1 MENEYIAL
9 ILAAGFGNRMKPLTN
24 NKHKTL
30 LEVSDEPILERIIN
44 SLIENKIYR
53 IYLVTGYRDIELKEF
68 IDKKYPELEITYI
81 HNERYRETNNI
92 YSLALALEQIQ
103 FDKNLIL
110 IESDLIYKKNVLT
123 KLLDSPYS
131 NAALISKYTTGM
143 DGTVVSVRDNLITGV
158 FPPYL
163 HTDEF
168 DFSDK
173 YKTLNIYK
181 FDADFCNGDFR
192 KFITFYSSM
201 IDESCYYELILGIV
215 IYMNR
220 VSVAAVDVD
229 VLDWAEV
236 DDPNDLSTAEF
247 LFNVEGRAEILEQ
260 SHGGYWNYPI
270 SDYCYIRNFYYPTNS
285 MFAHFRNSLK
295 ELTWNYGSSQVIL
308 NKKLSYLVGVSHE
321 KIIALSGA
329 AQVYPVLKEI
339 FINKKVSL
347 PDITFGEYPR
357 IFPKALKYK
366 DFFEKGRTID
376 ECIKESELI
385 IIVNPNNPSGK
396 INKTEKIISWAQE
409 NPEKY
414 FLVDESFIEYS
425 EETSILNK
433 LENKPISNLIVL
445 KSLSKSH
452 GIPGIRLGFIY
463 THNEEIFQKINENIP
478 IWNLNSF
485 AEHYMEIALKFR
497 NELSVSFQK
506 AKKDR
511 DYLIKFLNK
520 INYISKVYESSGSFV
535 SFRVDNQEI
544 SKYLHS
550 YLLKNHNIYIKQ
562 LTNIGLEGSNYFRVA
577 LVSKPQID
585 KLIKALE
592 KFSNGEFTPFKKK

>member
-44 SLIENKIYR
+44 SLVENKINK
-53 IYLVTGYRDIELKEF
+53 IFIVTGYRDKELKDF
-68 IDKKYPELEITYI
+68 INQNFPQLEVSYI

-92 YSLALALEQIQ
+92 YSLALALEKLEIN
-103 FDKNLIL
+103 KNLIL

-123 KLLDSPYS
+123 KLLESPYS

-143 DGTVVSVRDNLITGV
+143 DGTVVSVRDNFITGV
-158 FPPYL
+158 YPPYL
-163 HTDEF
+163 HSDEF

-181 FDADFCNGDFR
+181 FDVDFCNGDFR

-220 VSVAAVDVD
+220 VTVAAVDVD

-236 DDPNDLSTAEF
+236 DDPNDLSSAEF
-247 LFNVEGRAEILEQ
+247 LFNLKGRAEILEK

-270 SDYCYIRNFYYPTNS
+270 SDYCYIRNSYYPTNS

-295 ELTWNYGSSQVIL
+295 ELTWNYGSSQEIL
-308 NKKLSYLVGVSHE
+308 NKKLSYLVGVSP
-321 KIIALSGA
+321 KRIVALSGA
-329 AQVYPVLKEI
+329 AQFYPVLKQI
-339 FINKKVSL
+339 FIDKKVCL

-357 IFPKALKYK
+357 IFPKAIKYR
-366 DFFEKGRTID
+366 DFFDNEETID
-376 ECIKESELI
+376 ECILKSELI

-396 INKTEKIISWAQE
+396 IYKTEKILSWAQKY
-409 NPEKY
+409 PKKY

-425 EETSILNK
+425 EEESILNN
-433 LENKPISNLIVL
+433 LENQPIFNVIVL

-452 GIPGIRLGFIY
+452 GIPGIRLGFVY
-463 THNEEIFQKINENIP
+463 THNNEISQKINENLP

-497 NELSVSFQK
+497 SELSKSFQK

-511 DYLIKFLNK
+511 DHLTKFLKK
-520 INYISKVYESSGSFV
+520 IIFISKVYESSGSFV
-535 SFRVDNQEI
+535 SFRVDNPEI
-544 SKYLHS
+544 SNKLQS
-550 YLLKNHNIYIKQ
+550 YLLENHNIFIKQ
-562 LTNIGLEGSNYFRVA
+562 LTNLGLESSNYFRVA

-585 KLIKALE
+585 KLIEALE
-592 KFSNGEFTPFKKK
+592 DFSDKVI

>member
-30 LEVSDEPILERIIN
+30 LEVSNEPIIERIIN
-44 SLIENKIYR
+44 SLVENKINK
-53 IYLVTGYRDIELKEF
+53 IYIVTGYRDKEIKEF
-68 IDKKYPELEITYI
+68 INQTYPELEITFI

-92 YSLALALEQIQ
+92 YSLSLALEQIK
-103 FDKNLIL
+103 FDKNLVL

-143 DGTVVSVRDNLITGV
+143 DGTVVSVRDDLITGV

-181 FDADFCNGDFR
+181 FDNDFCNGDFR

-220 VSVAAVDVD
+220 VRVAAVNVD

-247 LFNVEGRAEILEQ
+247 LFNVDERVEILEK

-270 SDYCYIRNFYYPTNS
+270 HDYSYIRNFYYPTNS

-295 ELTWNYGSSQVIL
+295 ELTWNYGSSQEIL
-308 NKKLSYLVGVSHE
+308 NKKLSYLVGVSKE
-321 KIIALSGA
+321 KIVALSGA
-329 AQVYPVLKEI
+329 AQLYPVLKQI
-339 FINKKVSL
+339 FSDKKVCL

-357 IFPKALKYK
+357 IFPEAIKYR
-366 DFFEKGRTID
+366 DFFKNEKNI
-376 ECIKESELI
+376 EESIEESELI

-396 INKTEKIISWAQE
+396 IHKTEKIISWAQKF
-409 NPEKY
+409 PKKY

-425 EETSILNK
+425 EEVSILTELEK
-433 LENKPISNLIVL
+433 LPRSNVIVL

-452 GIPGIRLGFIY
+452 GIPGIRLGFVY
-463 THNEEIFQKINENIP
+463 THNKEIFQKIYENLP

-497 NELSVSFQK
+497 SELSKSFEK

-511 DYLIKFLNK
+511 DYLIKLLKK
-520 INYISKVYESSGSFV
+520 INFISEIYESSGSFV
-535 SFRVDNQEI
+535 SFRVDRNEI
-544 SKYLHS
+544 SKNLQN
-550 YLLKNHNIYIKQ
+550 YLLLNHNIFIKQ

-577 LVSKPQID
+577 LVSKPLIE

-592 KFSNGEFTPFKKK
+592 EFSNEEVFPIN